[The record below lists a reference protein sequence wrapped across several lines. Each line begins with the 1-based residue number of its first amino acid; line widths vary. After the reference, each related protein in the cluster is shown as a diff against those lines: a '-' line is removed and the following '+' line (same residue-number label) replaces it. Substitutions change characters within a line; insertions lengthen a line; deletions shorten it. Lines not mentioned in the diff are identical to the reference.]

1 MENYILDAKGSD
13 ITPLFI
19 GHEVC
24 EPGHSFGPYI
34 RDCYLVHFCLCGMGV
49 LKNKDGVFQIS
60 AGQLFI
66 IRPGEITTY
75 VADMN
80 DPWEYMWIAFRSEEK
95 HFDSH
100 ISVFDIPHGL
110 DDKLKEII
118 SSEQH
123 SREGCLAVIHELI
136 WHSTHS
142 EKNYVGDDKIHSI
155 RRYIKYNY
163 MLPITVNSISKIFLF
178 DRSYLYRTFKARYG
192 IGIKEYITSVR
203 MQKGLEFLQSGYSV
217 KESAHMVGYDD
228 EFNFS
233 KTFKAWHGYNP
244 SCASEKIQENHRPYS
259 ERNPHNN
266 DKRQE

>member
-1 MENYILDAKGSD
+1 MENYILDAKSSD
-13 ITPLFI
+13 IAPLFI